1 MTVKVVLS
9 YVFDWV
15 VLIVAAGIGAVLD
28 RIEPN
33 KRPFSLTDPNISYVL
48 LKRTTNHQTSSQ
60 HRLSKGPSTN
70 HSSVHH

>member
-33 KRPFSLTDPNISYVL
+33 KRPFSLADPNISYEPPPPPPPP
-48 LKRTTNHQTSSQ
+48 H
-60 HRLSKGPSTN
+60 
-70 HSSVHH
+70 